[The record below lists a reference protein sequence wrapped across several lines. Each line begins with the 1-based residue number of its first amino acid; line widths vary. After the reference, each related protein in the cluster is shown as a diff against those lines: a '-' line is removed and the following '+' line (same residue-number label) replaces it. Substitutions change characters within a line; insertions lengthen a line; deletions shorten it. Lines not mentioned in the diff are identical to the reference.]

1 MRWTY
6 FNFPP
11 WEAPTRSRVPTLF
24 GVSARLASVGCRFVC
39 QTSVTRLRCLLQL
52 LPHTRQFDFGAAG
65 LIKKNE
71 FLEVRQPLLHKFPEL
86 VYIGGVVFGRP
97 SECLRDFN
105 GQTRMLPGRQK
116 HRVAQPHR
124 LLLAETSIGFQPAQD
139 HESWASVQAKIGI
152 RVVLQIVG

>member
-24 GVSARLASVGCRFVC
+24 GVSARLASLCCRFVC
-39 QTSVTRLRCLLQL
+39 QTSVTRLRCFLQL

-71 FLEVRQPLLHKFPEL
+71 FLDVRQPLLHKFPEL
-86 VYIGGVVFGRP
+86 VYIGGGFFWRP
-97 SECLRDFN
+97 NECLRGFYCPK
-105 GQTRMLPGRQK
+105 RLLPGRQETPG
-116 HRVAQPHR
+116 APPPH
-124 LLLAETSIGFQPAQD
+124 
-139 HESWASVQAKIGI
+139 
-152 RVVLQIVG
+152 

>member
-24 GVSARLASVGCRFVC
+24 GVSARLASLCCRFVC
-39 QTSVTRLRCLLQL
+39 QTSVTRLRCFLQL

-71 FLEVRQPLLHKFPEL
+71 FLDVRQPLLHKFPEL
-86 VYIGGVVFGRP
+86 VYIGGGGFRKAHE
-97 SECLRDFN
+97 SLRAFN
-105 GQTRMLPGRQK
+105 L
-116 HRVAQPHR
+116 
-124 LLLAETSIGFQPAQD
+124 QPATCLGPRQNP
-139 HESWASVQAKIGI
+139 
-152 RVVLQIVG
+152 